1 MNKSKKLV
9 FAFFISASLMNAKC
23 LLHNSVHAAGIM
35 PNPQDASY
43 VSDSNIFTKYGY
55 KGQCTWFTYGRVLEK
70 LSINLPSEF
79 YGNAVDWWYAN
90 AKDKVYSYGSE
101 PKANS
106 IVVWGGGNK
115 GYGHVAFVEKVEGDT
130 VYFNEGNFNIRGAYD
145 GQLKSLSKEEIKNR
159 GNLFLKGYIYVS
171 SSSSNNSNSG
181 QTNNSN
187 TNSNNTQ
194 SEQSKSANGLV
205 NISSYNS
212 TLNVRSSANGS
223 SGVIGSLKK
232 GSSVNIVAVSGDWY
246 KIKYNSSYGY
256 VSSKYISLGSS
267 TNSSS
272 NTQPEQSKS
281 ASGLVNISSYSSTLN
296 VRSSASSSSGVI
308 GALKKGSSVN
318 VVAVSS
324 DWYKIKYNSSYGY
337 VSSKYIS
344 LGSSQPVVNNSNT
357 TSTAPV
363 TNLTSNKFGVVNLN
377 NQSSYLNLRNNPS
390 GNVIGSLPSGT
401 KLQILGTSGNWYK
414 VNSNGTVGYV
424 SADYVSISSGSTV
437 TTTVATNP
445 QPQTSGKVGTVTLSN
460 KNSTL
465 NLRSAPW
472 TGRVLSELAYGSKV
486 QILSSSGRWYKV
498 QAGSTVGFVHSDYI
512 AL

>member
-90 AKDKVYSYGSE
+90 AKDKIYSYGSE

-194 SEQSKSANGLV
+194 PEQSKSANGLV
-205 NISSYNS
+205 NISSYSS
-212 TLNVRSSANGS
+212 TLNVRSSASGS

-232 GSSVNIVAVSGDWY
+232 ASSVNIVAVSGDWY

-256 VSSKYISLGSS
+256 VSSKYISLS
-267 TNSSS
+267 
-272 NTQPEQSKS
+272 
-281 ASGLVNISSYSSTLN
+281 
-296 VRSSASSSSGVI
+296 
-308 GALKKGSSVN
+308 
-318 VVAVSS
+318 
-324 DWYKIKYNSSYGY
+324 
-337 VSSKYIS
+337 
-344 LGSSQPVVNNSNT
+344 SSQPVINDSTTTNT
-357 TSTAPV
+357 ANV
-363 TNLTSNKFGVVNLN
+363 TNLTSNKFGVVNLSN
-377 NQSSYLNLRNNPS
+377 KSSYLNLRNNPS
-390 GNVIGSLPSGT
+390 GNVICSLPYGS
-401 KLQILGTSGNWYK
+401 KLQILGTSGSWYK

-424 SADYVSISSGSTV
+424 SADYVSISSGNTV
-437 TTTVATNP
+437 TTTAATNS
-445 QPQTSGKVGTVTLSN
+445 QPQAGGKVGTVTLSN

-472 TGRVLSELAYGSKV
+472 TGRILSELSYGSKV

-498 QAGSTVGFVHSDYI
+498 QAGSAVGFVHSDYI